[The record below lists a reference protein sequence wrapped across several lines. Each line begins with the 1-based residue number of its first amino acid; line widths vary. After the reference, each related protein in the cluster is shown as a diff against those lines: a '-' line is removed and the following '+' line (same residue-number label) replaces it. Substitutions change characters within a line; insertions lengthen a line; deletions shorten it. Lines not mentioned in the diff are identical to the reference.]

1 MMKQQSL
8 DLEFQDYI
16 EIQDMQS
23 CSFYE
28 EILERV
34 NNFLRSD
41 ELSLI
46 FFGKEDLAKSFF
58 FFALHNLLSKESN
71 CIYYSAKEKNDFLF
85 LKNTKTK
92 IIFFDSYNNLFGFEE
107 GEKKLFDL
115 FNFSKEQKIK
125 LIFNNSIEKSQ
136 KIDLKDLESRFSSSL
151 QFIFPDLSDEDKK
164 IIILN
169 FMKKRGLIL
178 NNKSINFILNRYSR
192 SLNDLIELSYKL
204 DKISLIEKKNITIPL
219 IKKFINL

>member
-1 MMKQQSL
+1 MKQQSL
-8 DLEFQDYI
+8 DLEFQNYI
-16 EIQDMQS
+16 EMQDMQS
-23 CSFYE
+23 CSFFE
-28 EILERV
+28 EIHERV
-34 NNFLRSD
+34 NNFLSSD
-41 ELSLI
+41 ELSLV

-58 FFALHNLLSKESN
+58 FFALHNLLSKKFN
-71 CIYYSAKEKNDFLF
+71 CFYHSSKEKNDFLF
-85 LKNTKTK
+85 LKNTKTE
-92 IIFFDSYNNLFGFEE
+92 IIFLDSYNNLFGFEE

-115 FNFSKEQKIK
+115 FNLSKEQKIK

-136 KIDLKDLESRFSSSL
+136 KIDLKDLESRLSSSL
-151 QFIFPDLSDEDKK
+151 QLNFPDLSDEDKK
-164 IIILN
+164 IIVLN

-178 NNKSINFILNRYSR
+178 NNRSIDFIINRYSR

>member
-1 MMKQQSL
+1 MKQQSL
-8 DLEFQDYI
+8 DLEFQNYI
-16 EIQDMQS
+16 EMQDMQS
-23 CSFYE
+23 CSFFE
-28 EILERV
+28 EIHERV
-34 NNFLRSD
+34 NNFLSSD

-58 FFALHNLLSKESN
+58 FFALHNLLSKKFN
-71 CIYYSAKEKNDFLF
+71 CLYHSSKEKNDFLF
-85 LKNTKTK
+85 LKNTKTE
-92 IIFFDSYNNLFGFEE
+92 IIFLDSYNNLFGFEE

-115 FNFSKEQKIK
+115 FNLSKEQKIK

-136 KIDLKDLESRFSSSL
+136 KIDLKDLESRLSASL
-151 QFIFPDLSDEDKK
+151 QLNFPDLSDEDKK
-164 IIILN
+164 IIVLN

-178 NNKSINFILNRYSR
+178 NNRSIDFIINRYSR

>member
-1 MMKQQSL
+1 MKQQSL
-8 DLEFQDYI
+8 DLEFQNYI
-16 EIQDMQS
+16 EMQDMQS
-23 CSFYE
+23 CSFFE
-28 EILERV
+28 EIHERV
-34 NNFLRSD
+34 NNFLSSD
-41 ELSLI
+41 ELSLV

-58 FFALHNLLSKESN
+58 FFALHNLLSKKFN
-71 CIYYSAKEKNDFLF
+71 CLYHSSKEKNDFLF
-85 LKNTKTK
+85 LKNTKTE
-92 IIFFDSYNNLFGFEE
+92 IFFLDSYNNLFGFEE

-115 FNFSKEQKIK
+115 FNLSKEQKIK

-136 KIDLKDLESRFSSSL
+136 KIDLKDLESRLSASL
-151 QFIFPDLSDEDKK
+151 QLNFPDLSDEDKK
-164 IIILN
+164 IIVLN

-178 NNKSINFILNRYSR
+178 NNRSIDFIINRYSR

>member
-1 MMKQQSL
+1 MKQQSL
-8 DLEFQDYI
+8 DLEFQNYI
-16 EIQDMQS
+16 EMQDMQS
-23 CSFYE
+23 CSFFE
-28 EILERV
+28 EIHERV
-34 NNFLRSD
+34 NNFLSSD

-58 FFALHNLLSKESN
+58 FFALHNLLSKKFN
-71 CIYYSAKEKNDFLF
+71 CLYHSSKEKNDFLF
-85 LKNTKTK
+85 LKNTKTE
-92 IIFFDSYNNLFGFEE
+92 IIFLDSYNNLFGFEE

-115 FNFSKEQKIK
+115 FNLSKEQKIK

-136 KIDLKDLESRFSSSL
+136 KIDLKDLESRLSSSL
-151 QFIFPDLSDEDKK
+151 QLNFPDLSDEDKK
-164 IIILN
+164 IIVLN

-178 NNKSINFILNRYSR
+178 NNRSIDFIINRYSR

>member
-1 MMKQQSL
+1 MKQQSL
-8 DLEFQDYI
+8 DLEFQNYI
-16 EIQDMQS
+16 EMQDMQS
-23 CSFYE
+23 CSFFE
-28 EILERV
+28 EIHERV
-34 NNFLRSD
+34 NNFLSSD
-41 ELSLI
+41 ELSLV

-58 FFALHNLLSKESN
+58 FFALHNLLSKKFN
-71 CIYYSAKEKNDFLF
+71 CLYHSPKEKNDFLF
-85 LKNTKTK
+85 LKNTKTE
-92 IIFFDSYNNLFGFEE
+92 IIFLDSYNNLFGFEE

-115 FNFSKEQKIK
+115 FNLSKEQKIK

-136 KIDLKDLESRFSSSL
+136 KIDLKDLESRLSSSL
-151 QFIFPDLSDEDKK
+151 QLNFPDLSDEDKK
-164 IIILN
+164 IIVLN

-178 NNKSINFILNRYSR
+178 NNRSIDFIINRYSR

>member
-1 MMKQQSL
+1 MKQQSL
-8 DLEFQDYI
+8 ELEFQNYI
-16 EIQDMQS
+16 EMQDMQS
-23 CSFYE
+23 CSFFE
-28 EILERV
+28 EIHERV
-34 NNFLRSD
+34 NNFLSSD
-41 ELSLI
+41 ELSLV

-58 FFALHNLLSKESN
+58 FFALHNLLSKKFN
-71 CIYYSAKEKNDFLF
+71 CLYHSSKEKNDFLF
-85 LKNTKTK
+85 LKNTKTE
-92 IIFFDSYNNLFGFEE
+92 IIFLDSYNNLFGFEE

-115 FNFSKEQKIK
+115 FNLSKEQKIK

-136 KIDLKDLESRFSSSL
+136 KIDLKDLESRLSSSL
-151 QFIFPDLSDEDKK
+151 QLNFPDLSDEDKK
-164 IIILN
+164 IIVLN

-178 NNKSINFILNRYSR
+178 NNRSIDFIINRYSR

>member
-1 MMKQQSL
+1 MKQQSL
-8 DLEFQDYI
+8 ELEFQNYI
-16 EIQDMQS
+16 EMQDMQS
-23 CSFYE
+23 CSFFE
-28 EILERV
+28 EIHERV
-34 NNFLRSD
+34 NNFLSSD
-41 ELSLI
+41 ELSLV

-58 FFALHNLLSKESN
+58 FFALHNLLSKKFN
-71 CIYYSAKEKNDFLF
+71 CLYHSSKEKNDFLF
-85 LKNTKTK
+85 LKNTKTE
-92 IIFFDSYNNLFGFEE
+92 IIFLDSYNNLFGFEE

-115 FNFSKEQKIK
+115 FNLSKEQKIK

-136 KIDLKDLESRFSSSL
+136 KIDLKDLESRLSSSL
-151 QFIFPDLSDEDKK
+151 QLNFPYLSDEDKK
-164 IIILN
+164 IIVLN

-178 NNKSINFILNRYSR
+178 NNRSIDFIINRYSR

>member
-1 MMKQQSL
+1 MKQQSL
-8 DLEFQDYI
+8 DLEFQNYV
-16 EIQDMQS
+16 EMQDMQS
-23 CSFYE
+23 CSFFE
-28 EILERV
+28 EIHERV
-34 NNFLRSD
+34 NNFLSSD
-41 ELSLI
+41 ELSLV

-58 FFALHNLLSKESN
+58 FFALHNLLSKKFN
-71 CIYYSAKEKNDFLF
+71 CFYHSSKEKNDFLF
-85 LKNTKTK
+85 LKNTKTE
-92 IIFFDSYNNLFGFEE
+92 IIFLDSYNNLFGFEE

-115 FNFSKEQKIK
+115 FNLSKEQKIK

-136 KIDLKDLESRFSSSL
+136 KIDLKDLESRLSSSL
-151 QFIFPDLSDEDKK
+151 QLNFPDLSDEDKK
-164 IIILN
+164 IIVLN

-178 NNKSINFILNRYSR
+178 NNRSIDFIINRYSR